1 MQSGTSRSVQHRYR
15 QGCGSTWW
23 VLEGSMWSP
32 AIFGQHPW
40 NIMEPSYIGVQQK
53 FLKTTEI
60 PFMARIFPNS
70 ADIFLV
76 MEIPA
81 EITLRQKFL
90 PPDFIGIAADW
101 MFLGSWFF
109 SQGDLQLLLL
119 FFPCSSFAAPP
130 RGFRGA
136 GREGRLR
143 DLFGQRRE
151 GRELRQ
157 LSRTRWS
164 GVVFGELVRLGLM
177 MCAKFCCGLH
187 EVFGALVCKVIGS
200 QD

>member
-70 ADIFLV
+70 ADIFFGDGNPRGNHP
-76 MEIPA
+76 EA
-81 EITLRQKFL
+81 EISSAGFYRYTKLLNPRSSGSRLAWNLESHAHLALGRRPK
-90 PPDFIGIAADW
+90 IAANKGTKCPTIAIPLSITSENTW
-101 MFLGSWFF
+101 
-109 SQGDLQLLLL
+109 
-119 FFPCSSFAAPP
+119 
-130 RGFRGA
+130 
-136 GREGRLR
+136 RE
-143 DLFGQRRE
+143 
-151 GRELRQ
+151 
-157 LSRTRWS
+157 SRTS
-164 GVVFGELVRLGLM
+164 QETLGACFRQWQRTPKTYSKNIRKHTLI
-177 MCAKFCCGLH
+177 CLTPQK
-187 EVFGALVCKVIGS
+187 
-200 QD
+200 